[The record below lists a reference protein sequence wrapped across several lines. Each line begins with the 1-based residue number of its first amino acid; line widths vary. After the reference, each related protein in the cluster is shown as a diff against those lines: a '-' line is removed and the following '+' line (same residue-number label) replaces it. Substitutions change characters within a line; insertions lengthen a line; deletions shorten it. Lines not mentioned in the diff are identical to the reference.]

1 MEYILHIPQCVAR
14 FPFIPRGRRLHIG
27 SIRARAGCPCLAPAI
42 DGSWRSL
49 GTVRTLCRQWVL
61 DTRLAYGLPLCPGSN
76 GRPRCFSAVLSAD
89 RSRLASSSI
98 SADPHHRPHSAPVS
112 TQLESI
118 AHRRSPKNRLLNR
131 AWLVSRLAA
140 QKKKTPPRGRTGF
153 SQHRTAGDRGGWV
166 AVRPIRRAPLP
177 SSSIGAMPSF
187 CLCAFWQRRCE

>member
-76 GRPRCFSAVLSAD
+76 GRPRCFFAVLSAD

-98 SADPHHRPHSAPVS
+98 SAPPVHLHCPEDAEPSEGEQDERHDLQSGWHRVACLQASAVD
-112 TQLESI
+112 
-118 AHRRSPKNRLLNR
+118 
-131 AWLVSRLAA
+131 
-140 QKKKTPPRGRTGF
+140 
-153 SQHRTAGDRGGWV
+153 AG
-166 AVRPIRRAPLP
+166 
-177 SSSIGAMPSF
+177 
-187 CLCAFWQRRCE
+187 

>member
-76 GRPRCFSAVLSAD
+76 GRPRCFFAVLSAD
-89 RSRLASSSI
+89 RSRLDQQFNLAHTKGEASGSSQRRT
-98 SADPHHRPHSAPVS
+98 AMHS
-112 TQLESI
+112 T
-118 AHRRSPKNRLLNR
+118 RLLP
-131 AWLVSRLAA
+131 ALALSA
-140 QKKKTPPRGRTGF
+140 LCTGPGFADDLTGTLKKIKE
-153 SQHRTAGDRGGWV
+153 
-166 AVRPIRRAPLP
+166 
-177 SSSIGAMPSF
+177 IGAITLGHRESSVPFSYYDDKQEVVGYAMD
-187 CLCAFWQRRCE
+187 LCHRIVDGVKK

>member
-61 DTRLAYGLPLCPGSN
+61 DTRLAYGLPLCPGSD

-89 RSRLASSSI
+89 RSRLASSSTI
-98 SADPHHRPHSAPVS
+98 CAAPARNGLIAPALPGAFLYSITSSARIRIDGGTVRPSALAVLVV
-112 TQLESI
+112 TQLS
-118 AHRRSPKNRLLNR
+118 
-131 AWLVSRLAA
+131 AA
-140 QKKKTPPRGRTGF
+140 STHEP
-153 SQHRTAGDRGGWV
+153 SRGG
-166 AVRPIRRAPLP
+166 A
-177 SSSIGAMPSF
+177 
-187 CLCAFWQRRCE
+187 

>member
-14 FPFIPRGRRLHIG
+14 FHFIPRGRRLHIG

-76 GRPRCFSAVLSAD
+76 GRPRCFFAVLSAD

-98 SADPHHRPHSAPVS
+98 SA
-112 TQLESI
+112 
-118 AHRRSPKNRLLNR
+118 
-131 AWLVSRLAA
+131 
-140 QKKKTPPRGRTGF
+140 
-153 SQHRTAGDRGGWV
+153 
-166 AVRPIRRAPLP
+166 P
-177 SSSIGAMPSF
+177 SSASGYVAALGPPELLKS
-187 CLCAFWQRRCE
+187 LP

>member
-89 RSRLASSSI
+89 RSRLASSSP
-98 SADPHHRPHSAPVS
+98 SGG
-112 TQLESI
+112 E
-118 AHRRSPKNRLLNR
+118 RRTDAGELIEPL
-131 AWLVSRLAA
+131 ACLVRTVPGPDGPSRLPKLRHRLGLAKSVGSAMGEVPTTFPQIARIIRAA
-140 QKKKTPPRGRTGF
+140 FRLGVCQSHT
-153 SQHRTAGDRGGWV
+153 
-166 AVRPIRRAPLP
+166 RR
-177 SSSIGAMPSF
+177 
-187 CLCAFWQRRCE
+187 